1 MLHTY
6 QAILRGDRLEWR
18 DAPPTDL
25 VPEQPVAVHVT
36 ILEQSDQ
43 AVQPSR
49 TGQQMAAILDQLA
62 HSQTLA
68 DITDPVAWQRM
79 IREDR
84 ELPDR
89 DS

>member
-18 DAPPTDL
+18 DDPPTDL

-36 ILEQSDQ
+36 ILNQPDQ
-43 AVQPSR
+43 LVQPTR
-49 TGQQMAAILDQLA
+49 IGQQMAAILNQLA
-62 HSQTLA
+62 SSQALA
-68 DITDPVAWQRM
+68 DITDPVAWQQM
-79 IREDR
+79 VREDR

-89 DS
+89 NS

>member
-1 MLHTY
+1 MSHTY

-18 DAPPTDL
+18 DAPPKDL

-36 ILEQSDQ
+36 ILDQADQ

-49 TGQQMAAILDQLA
+49 TGQQMAAILGQLA
-62 HSQTLA
+62 HSQALA
-68 DITDPVAWQRM
+68 GIADPVAWQRM
-79 IREDR
+79 VREDR